1 MGQHL
6 PVLGITLC
14 YKEYQLSWGGEQG
27 LLIKQNLSHDGVSI
41 SIAYRLSAPLI
52 KPQTELLYQLQS
64 LLLSPLVNA
73 IAYQQMAKQAMHD
86 SLTHLGNRRYY
97 EQSLKQVLARAQR
110 HGDAITLVVLDLD
123 NFKSLNDKYG
133 HLVGDEVL
141 SQFGHTLEQAIRD
154 SDQAFRIGGDEF
166 TLLIEGD
173 TQAASVLCERILA
186 MMEGD
191 SLLTKF
197 QVQTSMGLAQWQLGN
212 DAETLYL
219 RADKALYRAKA
230 AGRRCY
236 RVD

>member
-1 MGQHL
+1 M
-6 PVLGITLC
+6 
-14 YKEYQLSWGGEQG
+14 
-27 LLIKQNLSHDGVSI
+27 
-41 SIAYRLSAPLI
+41 
-52 KPQTELLYQLQS
+52 
-64 LLLSPLVNA
+64 
-73 IAYQQMAKQAMHD
+73 
-86 SLTHLGNRRYY
+86 
-97 EQSLKQVLARAQR
+97 
-110 HGDAITLVVLDLD
+110 VLDLD